1 MMKQVIMG
9 LSARQ
14 PSRHKAG
21 GDSGRPKSASLH
33 LPRSQHHSHFELHDD
48 MDVVK
53 PGPLS
58 LVSVLVWVGGGPVFN
73 VLYVVKP
80 GPLSLV
86 SVLVWVGGS
95 PVFNVLYLVKPGP
108 LSLVCVM
115 VGVGVAQFLMSCVV
129 KSGPLSLISSSMC
142 TMLG

>member
-48 MDVVK
+48 MD
-53 PGPLS
+53 
-58 LVSVLVWVGGGPVFN
+58 
-73 VLYVVKP
+73 VVKP

>member
-1 MMKQVIMG
+1 MKQVIMG

-14 PSRHKAG
+14 PSRQKAG

-58 LVSVLVWVGGGPVFN
+58 LVSVLVG
-73 VLYVVKP
+73 L
-80 GPLSLV
+80 
-86 SVLVWVGGS
+86 
-95 PVFNVLYLVKPGP
+95 
-108 LSLVCVM
+108 
-115 VGVGVAQFLMSCVV
+115 GVAQFLMSCVV
-129 KSGPLSLISSSMC
+129 KPGPLSLISVLVGVGVAQFLMSRVVKSGPLSLVSLSVC
-142 TMLG
+142 AVLG